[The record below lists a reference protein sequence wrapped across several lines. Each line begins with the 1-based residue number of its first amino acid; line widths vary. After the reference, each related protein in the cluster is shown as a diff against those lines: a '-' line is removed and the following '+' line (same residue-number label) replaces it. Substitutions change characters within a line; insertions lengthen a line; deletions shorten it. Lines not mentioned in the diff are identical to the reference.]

1 MGRFGKNRV
10 PNFMKGKEDAIGAN
24 PRVADENLDE
34 MHPVE
39 IVSLGDHGDDHAMIV
54 IRSKSG
60 EELELRFDYDGNGM
74 LTAMHG
80 DHEYSIPVELEVVS
94 DEIDE
99 KLKGKQKNLDK
110 NRNGKIDSGD
120 FKLLNKS
127 KEDTEGKAS
136 NTFENFV
143 NECWSPMTEGYS
155 PAMSEEAQNAVKSV
169 CEEILIK
176 EAQMCDEDADPNH
189 TYENYLNEVGSYM
202 SKCMMEAAAEV
213 DVEEPINERAIQ
225 YPKAGGKWVTPD
237 ASKYVVYVGKTPY
250 KVTVKSPIYSG
261 PIIIQ
266 HIDGPKEGW
275 MGNYYTVTDSKGQ
288 TKDFDES
295 EIAALVKKEGS
306 NVIELGGAL
315 GKAIFTKA

>member
-1 MGRFGKNRV
+1 
-10 PNFMKGKEDAIGAN
+10 
-24 PRVADENLDE
+24 
-34 MHPVE
+34 
-39 IVSLGDHGDDHAMIV
+39 
-54 IRSKSG
+54 
-60 EELELRFDYDGNGM
+60 
-74 LTAMHG
+74 
-80 DHEYSIPVELEVVS
+80 
-94 DEIDE
+94 
-99 KLKGKQKNLDK
+99 
-110 NRNGKIDSGD
+110 
-120 FKLLNKS
+120 
-127 KEDTEGKAS
+127 
-136 NTFENFV
+136 
-143 NECWSPMTEGYS
+143 MTEGYS